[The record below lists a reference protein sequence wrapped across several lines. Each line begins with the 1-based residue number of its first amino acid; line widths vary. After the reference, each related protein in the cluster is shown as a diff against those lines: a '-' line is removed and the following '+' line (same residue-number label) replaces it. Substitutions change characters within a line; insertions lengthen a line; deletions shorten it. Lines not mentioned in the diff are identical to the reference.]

1 MAVNFRR
8 VAQWSSA
15 ISVLLLITF
24 MAVLP
29 GTYEKMEPML
39 DPEQQNMARLEAGE
53 SASVDFVG
61 GHVYVALRVNDGEND
76 PAAELRLLFDDENQ
90 EFSGDSPTRL
100 HVERLV
106 NGTSYAPV
114 RVFCFP
120 NGCQSGTF
128 TLHNDGDSVLWLVD
142 DSASDIEF
150 LTEPLVLATFGAC
163 CLGVMSGIIA
173 LIFGI
178 LVFRDKSNQDGK
190 QVSGLIIDG
199 RVMTTDELY
208 HAYQEQNKEVSDV
221 PDPFVRSS
229 TNNRVK
235 EPISDEN
242 DLQIGEEEGGDAWK
256 GWDEG

>member
-61 GHVYVALRVNDGEND
+61 GHVYVALRVSEDGND
-76 PAAELRLLFDDENQ
+76 PVAELRLFDEENQ

-100 HVERLV
+100 HVERFV

-120 NGCQSGTF
+120 NGCDSGTY
-128 TLHNDGDSVLWLVD
+128 TLHNEGDSVLWLVD
-142 DSASDIEF
+142 DSASDFEF
-150 LTEPLVLATFGAC
+150 FTEPLVLATFATC

-173 LIFGI
+173 LIFAI
-178 LVFRDKSNQDGK
+178 LMFQNKSNQDGK

-208 HAYQEQNKEVSDV
+208 RIHQEQNKEVSDV

-229 TNNRVK
+229 TDNQAI
-235 EPISDEN
+235 EPISNEN
-242 DLQIGEEEGGDAWK
+242 DLQIGEEEGEDAWK

>member
-39 DPEQQNMARLEAGE
+39 DPEQQNVARLEAGE

-61 GHVYVALRVNDGEND
+61 GHVYVALRVSEDGND
-76 PAAELRLLFDDENQ
+76 PVAELRLFDEENQ

-100 HVERLV
+100 HVERFV

-120 NGCQSGTF
+120 NGCDSGTY
-128 TLHNDGDSVLWLVD
+128 TLHNEGDSVLWLVD
-142 DSASDIEF
+142 DSASDFEF
-150 LTEPLVLATFGAC
+150 FTEPLVLATFATC

-178 LVFRDKSNQDGK
+178 LMFQNKSNQDGK

-208 HAYQEQNKEVSDV
+208 RAHQEQNKEVSDV

-229 TNNRVK
+229 TNTQAI
-235 EPISDEN
+235 EAISDEN
-242 DLQIGEEEGGDAWK
+242 DLQIGEEEGEDAWK

>member
-1 MAVNFRR
+1 MA
-8 VAQWSSA
+8 
-15 ISVLLLITF
+15 I
-24 MAVLP
+24 LP
-29 GTYEKMEPML
+29 GAVEKMEPML
-39 DPEQQNMARLEAGE
+39 DPEQQNVARLEAGE
-53 SASVDFVG
+53 SSSVDFVG

-100 HVERLV
+100 HVERFV

-178 LVFRDKSNQDGK
+178 LVFRNKSNQDGK

-208 HAYQEQNKEVSDV
+208 HAHQEQNKEVSDV

>member
-8 VAQWSSA
+8 VAKWSSA

-39 DPEQQNMARLEAGE
+39 DPEQQNVARLEAGE

-61 GHVYVALRVNDGEND
+61 GHVYVALRVSEDGND
-76 PAAELRLLFDDENQ
+76 PVAELRLFDEENQ

-100 HVERLV
+100 HVERFV

-120 NGCQSGTF
+120 NGCDSGTY
-128 TLHNDGDSVLWLVD
+128 TLHNEGDSVLWLVD
-142 DSASDIEF
+142 DSASDFEF
-150 LTEPLVLATFGAC
+150 FTEPLVLATFATC

-173 LIFGI
+173 LIFAI
-178 LVFRDKSNQDGK
+178 LMFQNKSNQDGK

-208 HAYQEQNKEVSDV
+208 RAHQEQNKEVSDV

-229 TNNRVK
+229 TNTQAI
-235 EPISDEN
+235 EAISDEN
-242 DLQIGEEEGGDAWK
+242 DLQIGEEEGEDAWK

>member
-1 MAVNFRR
+1 MNFRR

-39 DPEQQNMARLEAGE
+39 DPEQQNVARLEAGE

-61 GHVYVALRVNDGEND
+61 GHVYVALRVSEDGND
-76 PAAELRLLFDDENQ
+76 PVAELRLFDEENQ

-100 HVERLV
+100 HVERFV

-120 NGCQSGTF
+120 NGCDSGTY
-128 TLHNDGDSVLWLVD
+128 TLHNEGDSVLWLVD
-142 DSASDIEF
+142 DSASDFEF
-150 LTEPLVLATFGAC
+150 FTEPLVLATFATC

-178 LVFRDKSNQDGK
+178 LMFQNKSNQDGK

-208 HAYQEQNKEVSDV
+208 RAHQEQNKEVSDV

-229 TNNRVK
+229 TNTQAI
-235 EPISDEN
+235 EAISDEN
-242 DLQIGEEEGGDAWK
+242 DLQIGEEEGEDAWK

>member
-8 VAQWSSA
+8 VAKWSSA

-24 MAVLP
+24 MAILP
-29 GTYEKMEPML
+29 GAVEKMEPML
-39 DPEQQNMARLEAGE
+39 DPEQQNVARLEAGE
-53 SASVDFVG
+53 SSSVDFVG

-100 HVERLV
+100 HVERFV

-178 LVFRDKSNQDGK
+178 LVFRNKSNQDGK

>member
-1 MAVNFRR
+1 VAVNFRR
-8 VAQWSSA
+8 VAKWSSA

-39 DPEQQNMARLEAGE
+39 DPEQQNVARLEAGE

-61 GHVYVALRVNDGEND
+61 GHVYVALRVSEDGND
-76 PAAELRLLFDDENQ
+76 PVAELRLFDEENQ

-100 HVERLV
+100 HVERFV

-120 NGCQSGTF
+120 NGCDSGTY
-128 TLHNDGDSVLWLVD
+128 TLHNEGDSVLWLVD
-142 DSASDIEF
+142 DSASDFEF
-150 LTEPLVLATFGAC
+150 FTEPLVLATFATC

-173 LIFGI
+173 LIFAI
-178 LVFRDKSNQDGK
+178 LMFQNKSNQDGK

-208 HAYQEQNKEVSDV
+208 RAHQEQNKEVSDV

-229 TNNRVK
+229 TNTQAI
-235 EPISDEN
+235 EAISDEN
-242 DLQIGEEEGGDAWK
+242 DLQIGEEEGEDAWK

>member
-61 GHVYVALRVNDGEND
+61 GHVYVALRVNEGGDA
-76 PAAELRLLFDDENQ
+76 PAAELRLLDEENQ

-100 HVERLV
+100 HVERVV

-120 NGCQSGTF
+120 NGCDSGTY
-128 TLHNDGDSVLWLVD
+128 TLHNEGDSVLWLVD
-142 DSASDIEF
+142 DSASDFEF
-150 LTEPLVLATFGAC
+150 FTEPLVLATFATC

-173 LIFGI
+173 LIFAI
-178 LVFRDKSNQDGK
+178 LMFQNKSNQDGK

-208 HAYQEQNKEVSDV
+208 RAHQEQNKEISDV

-229 TNNRVK
+229 ANNQAI

-242 DLQIGEEEGGDAWK
+242 DLQIGEEDGEDAWK

>member
-1 MAVNFRR
+1 VAVNFRR
-8 VAQWSSA
+8 VAKWSSA
-15 ISVLLLITF
+15 ISVLSLIAF
-24 MAVLP
+24 MAILP
-29 GTYEKMEPML
+29 GAVEKMEPML
-39 DPEQQNMARLEAGE
+39 DPEQQNVARLEGGE
-53 SASVDFVG
+53 SSSVDFVG
-61 GHVYVALRVNDGEND
+61 GHVYVALRVNEGGDT
-76 PAAELRLLFDDENQ
+76 PAAELRLLDEENQ

-120 NGCQSGTF
+120 NGCDSGTY
-128 TLHNDGDSVLWLVD
+128 TLHNEGDSVLWLVD

-150 LTEPLVLATFGAC
+150 LTEWMVLATFGTC

-173 LIFGI
+173 LIFAI
-178 LVFRDKSNQDGK
+178 LTFRNKSNQDGK

-208 HAYQEQNKEVSDV
+208 RIHQEQNKEVSDV

-229 TNNRVK
+229 TDNQAI
-235 EPISDEN
+235 EPISNEN
-242 DLQIGEEEGGDAWK
+242 DLQIGEEESEDAWK

>member
-61 GHVYVALRVNDGEND
+61 GHIYVALRVNEGGDA
-76 PAAELRLLFDDENQ
+76 PAAELRLLDEENQ

-100 HVERLV
+100 HVERVV

-120 NGCQSGTF
+120 NGCDSGTY
-128 TLHNDGDSVLWLVD
+128 TLHNEGDSVLWLVD
-142 DSASDIEF
+142 DSASDFEF
-150 LTEPLVLATFGAC
+150 FTEPLVLATFATC

-173 LIFGI
+173 LIFAI
-178 LVFRDKSNQDGK
+178 LMFQNKSNQDGK

-208 HAYQEQNKEVSDV
+208 RAHQEQNKEISDV

-229 TNNRVK
+229 TNNQAI
-235 EPISDEN
+235 ETISDEN
-242 DLQIGEEEGGDAWK
+242 DLQIGEEDGEDAWK

>member
-61 GHVYVALRVNDGEND
+61 GHVYVALRVNEGGDA
-76 PAAELRLLFDDENQ
+76 PAAELRLLDEENQ

-100 HVERLV
+100 HVERVV

-120 NGCQSGTF
+120 NGVIVAHTLYIMRVIQYSGWWMIPQV
-128 TLHNDGDSVLWLVD
+128 TLN
-142 DSASDIEF
+142 F
-150 LTEPLVLATFGAC
+150 LRTHW
-163 CLGVMSGIIA
+163 S
-173 LIFGI
+173 
-178 LVFRDKSNQDGK
+178 
-190 QVSGLIIDG
+190 
-199 RVMTTDELY
+199 
-208 HAYQEQNKEVSDV
+208 
-221 PDPFVRSS
+221 
-229 TNNRVK
+229 
-235 EPISDEN
+235 
-242 DLQIGEEEGGDAWK
+242 
-256 GWDEG
+256 

>member
-1 MAVNFRR
+1 MDFRR
-8 VAQWSSA
+8 VAKWSSA

-24 MAVLP
+24 MAILP
-29 GTYEKMEPML
+29 SAVEKMEPML
-39 DPEQQNMARLEAGE
+39 DPEQQNVARLEAGE
-53 SASVDFVG
+53 SSSVDFVG
-61 GHVYVALRVNDGEND
+61 GHVYVALRVNEDGND
-76 PAAELRLLFDDENQ
+76 PDAELRLLDEGGQ

-100 HVERLV
+100 HVERFV

-120 NGCQSGTF
+120 NGCDSGTY
-128 TLHNDGDSVLWLVD
+128 TLENEGDSVLWLVD

-150 LTEPLVLATFGAC
+150 LTEPLVLATFGTC

-173 LIFGI
+173 LIFAI
-178 LVFRDKSNQDGK
+178 LMFRNKSNQDGK

-208 HAYQEQNKEVSDV
+208 RAHQEQNKEVSDV

-229 TNNRVK
+229 TNNQAI

-242 DLQIGEEEGGDAWK
+242 DLQIGEEQGEDAWK

>member
-61 GHVYVALRVNDGEND
+61 GHVYVALRVNEGGDA
-76 PAAELRLLFDDENQ
+76 PAAELRLLDEENQ

-100 HVERLV
+100 HVERVV

-120 NGCQSGTF
+120 NGCDSGTY
-128 TLHNDGDSVLWLVD
+128 TLHNEGDSVLWLVD
-142 DSASDIEF
+142 DSASDFEF
-150 LTEPLVLATFGAC
+150 FTEPLVLATFATC

-173 LIFGI
+173 LIFAI
-178 LVFRDKSNQDGK
+178 LMFQNKSNQDGK

-208 HAYQEQNKEVSDV
+208 RAHQEQNKEISDV

-229 TNNRVK
+229 TNNQAI
-235 EPISDEN
+235 ETISDEN
-242 DLQIGEEEGGDAWK
+242 DLQIGEEDGEDAWK

>member
-39 DPEQQNMARLEAGE
+39 DPEQQNVARLEAGE

-61 GHVYVALRVNDGEND
+61 GHVYVALRVSEDGND
-76 PAAELRLLFDDENQ
+76 PVAELRLFDEENQ

-100 HVERLV
+100 HVERFV

-120 NGCQSGTF
+120 NGCDSGTY
-128 TLHNDGDSVLWLVD
+128 TLHNEGDSVLWLVD
-142 DSASDIEF
+142 DSASDFEF
-150 LTEPLVLATFGAC
+150 FTEPLVLATFATC

-173 LIFGI
+173 LIFAI
-178 LVFRDKSNQDGK
+178 LMFQNKSNQDGK

-208 HAYQEQNKEVSDV
+208 RAHQEQNKEISDV

-229 TNNRVK
+229 ANNQAI

-242 DLQIGEEEGGDAWK
+242 DLQIGEEEGADAWK

>member
-8 VAQWSSA
+8 VAKWSSA

-24 MAVLP
+24 MAILP
-29 GTYEKMEPML
+29 GAVEKMEPML
-39 DPEQQNMARLEAGE
+39 DPEQQNVARLEAGG
-53 SASVDFVG
+53 SSSVDFVG
-61 GHVYVALRVNDGEND
+61 GHVYVALRVNEGEND
-76 PAAELRLLFDDENQ
+76 PIAELRLLDQENQ
-90 EFSGDSPTRL
+90 EFSGDGPTRL
-100 HVERLV
+100 HVERFV

-114 RVFCFP
+114 RIFCFP
-120 NGCQSGTF
+120 NGCDSGTF

-150 LTEPLVLATFGAC
+150 LTEPLVLATFGTC

-178 LVFRDKSNQDGK
+178 LVFRNKSNQDGK

-208 HAYQEQNKEVSDV
+208 HAHQEQNKESSDV
-221 PDPFVRSS
+221 PDPFVRNS
-229 TNNRVK
+229 TNNQLI
-235 EPISDEN
+235 ESISNEN
-242 DLQIGEEEGGDAWK
+242 DLRIGEEEGEDAWK

>member
-1 MAVNFRR
+1 VAVNFRG
-8 VAQWSSA
+8 VAKWSSA

-24 MAVLP
+24 MAILP
-29 GTYEKMEPML
+29 GAVDKMEPML
-39 DPEQQNMARLEAGE
+39 DPEQQNVARLEAGE
-53 SASVDFVG
+53 SSSVDFVG
-61 GHVYVALRVNDGEND
+61 GHVYVALRVNEGGDA
-76 PAAELRLLFDDENQ
+76 PAAELRLLDEENQ
-90 EFSGDSPTRL
+90 EFSGDSPTRI

-120 NGCQSGTF
+120 NGCDSNTY
-128 TLHNDGDSVLWLVD
+128 TLHNEGDSVLWLVD
-142 DSASDIEF
+142 DTASDIEF
-150 LTEPLVLATFGAC
+150 LTEPLVLATFGTC

-178 LVFRDKSNQDGK
+178 LVFRNKSNQDGK

-208 HAYQEQNKEVSDV
+208 HAHQEQNKEVSDV

-242 DLQIGEEEGGDAWK
+242 DLQIGEKEGGDAWK

>member
-61 GHVYVALRVNDGEND
+61 GHVYVALRVNEGGDA
-76 PAAELRLLFDDENQ
+76 PAAELRLLDEENQ

-120 NGCQSGTF
+120 NGCDSGTY
-128 TLHNDGDSVLWLVD
+128 TLHNEGDSVLWLVD
-142 DSASDIEF
+142 DSASDFEF
-150 LTEPLVLATFGAC
+150 FTEPLVLATFATC

-173 LIFGI
+173 LIFAI
-178 LVFRDKSNQDGK
+178 LMFQNKSNQDGK

-208 HAYQEQNKEVSDV
+208 RAHQEQNKEISDV

-229 TNNRVK
+229 TNNQAI
-235 EPISDEN
+235 ETISDEN
-242 DLQIGEEEGGDAWK
+242 DLQIGEDDGEDAWK

>member
-24 MAVLP
+24 MAILP
-29 GTYEKMEPML
+29 GTLDKMEPML
-39 DPEQQNMARLEAGE
+39 DPEQQNVARLEAGE
-53 SASVDFVG
+53 SSSIDFVD
-61 GHVYVALRVNDGEND
+61 GHVYVALRVNEDGDD
-76 PAAELRLLFDDENQ
+76 PAAKFRLLDEEGQ
-90 EFSGDSPTRL
+90 EFSGDNPTRL

-120 NGCQSGTF
+120 NGCDSGTYI
-128 TLHNDGDSVLWLVD
+128 LHNEGESVLWLVD

-150 LTEPLVLATFGAC
+150 LMEPLVLAAFGTC

-173 LIFGI
+173 LVFAI
-178 LVFRDKSNQDGK
+178 LMFRNKTSQDGK

-199 RVMTTDELY
+199 RVMTTDDLY
-208 HAYQEQNKEVSDV
+208 RAYQEQNKNGSDV
-221 PDPFVRSS
+221 PDPFVRNS
-229 TNNRVK
+229 TNSQTI
-235 EPISDEN
+235 EAISDEN
-242 DLQIGEEEGGDAWK
+242 DLRIGEEEDEDDWK